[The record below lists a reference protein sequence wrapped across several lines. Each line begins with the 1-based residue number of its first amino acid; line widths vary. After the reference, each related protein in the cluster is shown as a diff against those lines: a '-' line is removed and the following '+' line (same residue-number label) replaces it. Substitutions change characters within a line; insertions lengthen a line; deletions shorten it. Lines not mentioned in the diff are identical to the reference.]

1 MSKAQ
6 FLTTPGGEELVV
18 LPRAEF
24 ERLTA
29 LASAA
34 EEDEADIA
42 AYDAAKAEFAAS
54 GGEALPPELS
64 ALILKTRSR
73 LAALRKWR
81 GLSQADLAAKVGI
94 QQGYL
99 SDLETKRRAG
109 SAETIERLAVA
120 LEAPAAWIS

>member
-42 AYDAAKAEFAAS
+42 EQYVMF
-54 GGEALPPELS
+54 
-64 ALILKTRSR
+64 
-73 LAALRKWR
+73 LRVPWHE
-81 GLSQADLAAKVGI
+81 S
-94 QQGYL
+94 YC
-99 SDLETKRRAG
+99 
-109 SAETIERLAVA
+109 
-120 LEAPAAWIS
+120 